1 MLDDRIC
8 PGCRTPTL
16 ADRPERLG
24 VLAGLCTA
32 CERLWLP
39 AADLAKLVGHVPAT
53 RAPLIPPFGVSAAPC
68 PSCQALAVEPA
79 ECDGGELLHCTACG
93 GVLLT
98 RGVLDALRGSR
109 RQGAVAGLAAA
120 TSRTSLPAATVDE
133 GVSRGQPK
141 VLPSTEEIRAVL
153 RGEAVDGGPQ
163 DRPDRVPFDHPWLD
177 LGTYPLAA
185 LFAWLI
191 SGSEGAMTFM
201 LPAQIF
207 IHELGHAI
215 PSWLSSRR
223 ALPLPC
229 GVTFWEEEQ
238 SLFVGF
244 GMVFLLGVLIVHAF
258 RERRPFG
265 IALGAGALVLLAF
278 FSLAIS
284 NDRSFEWTILGGV
297 AGEFWV
303 STLLIVSFFFRMPDR
318 LRWDFFRMVLIFPA
332 FTTWVAATRLW
343 FGIAVGSER
352 MPTGSI
358 FGGSHDEGGDLNRL
372 MNEYGW
378 AADELTRF
386 YTGLA
391 VLTGV
396 LILAVYV
403 AVGSRRWSRWARR
416 RT

>member
-8 PGCRTPTL
+8 PGCKTPTL

-24 VLAGLCTA
+24 VLAGLCTT
-32 CERLWLP
+32 CERLWLD
-39 AADLAKLVGHVPAT
+39 AGDLEKLVGHAPET
-53 RAPLIPPFGVSAAPC
+53 RAPLIPPLATDFATC
-68 PSCQALAVEPA
+68 PSCHTHEVCEA
-79 ECDGGELLHCTACG
+79 ECDAGELLRCRVCG

-98 RGVLDALRGSR
+98 RAVLDGLRGSQR
-109 RQGAVAGLAAA
+109 KGAVASLSA

-133 GVSRGQPK
+133 AMERGQPK
-141 VLPSTEEIRAVL
+141 VLPSTDEIRAVL
-153 RGEAVDGGPQ
+153 RGESDDGAPV
-163 DRPDRVPFDHPWLD
+163 DRPDRVPFDHPWLE

-185 LFAWLI
+185 LFALLI
-191 SGSEGAMTFM
+191 TSSEGAMTLM

-244 GMVFLLGVLIVHAF
+244 GMVFLLGVLAVHSY

-265 IALGAGALVLLAF
+265 VALAALFLLLLGF
-278 FSLAIS
+278 FSLGIS

-303 STLLIVSFFFRMPDR
+303 SALLIVSFYFRMPDR
-318 LRWDFFRMVLIFPA
+318 LRWDFFRLVLIFPA
-332 FTTWVAATRLW
+332 FATWVAATRLW
-343 FGIAVGSER
+343 FGIAFGSAR
-352 MPTGSI
+352 LPTGTI
-358 FGGSHDEGGDLNRL
+358 FGGSHDGGGDLDRL
-372 MNEYGW
+372 MTEYGW
-378 AADELTRF
+378 TKEGLTSF
-386 YTGLA
+386 YTALA
-391 VLTGV
+391 VLTGA
-396 LILAVYV
+396 LIVAVYV
-403 AVGSRRWSRWARR
+403 GVGSRRWSRWGPR

>member
-24 VLAGLCTA
+24 VLAGLCTT
-32 CERLWLP
+32 CERLWLD
-39 AADLAKLVGHVPAT
+39 AGDLVKLVGHAPET
-53 RAPLIPPFGVSAAPC
+53 RDPLIPALMSTAAPC
-68 PSCQALAVEPA
+68 PSCHLHEVEPA
-79 ECDGGELLHCTACG
+79 ECDAGELLRCRVCG

-98 RGVLDALRGSR
+98 RGVLDDLRGSQR
-109 RQGAVAGLAAA
+109 PGAVAGLAAA
-120 TSRTSLPAATVDE
+120 TSRTSLPAATVAE
-133 GVSRGQPK
+133 GEQRGQPK

-153 RGEAVDGGPQ
+153 RGEPADGRMQ
-163 DRPDRVPFDHPWLD
+163 DRPDRVPFDQPWLD
-177 LGTYPLAA
+177 LGMYPLAA
-185 LFAWLI
+185 LFALLI
-191 SGSEGAMTFM
+191 TSSDGAMTLM

-244 GMVFLLGVLIVHAF
+244 GMVFLLSVLMVHAY

-265 IALGAGALVLLAF
+265 IALGAGALVLLGF
-278 FSLAIS
+278 FTLGIS

-303 STLLIVSFFFRMPDR
+303 SALMIVSFYFRMPDR
-318 LRWDFFRMVLIFPA
+318 LRWDFFRLLLIFPA

-343 FGIAVGSER
+343 FGIATGSAS

-386 YTGLA
+386 YTSLA
-391 VLTGV
+391 FLTGL

-403 AVGSRRWSRWARR
+403 GAGSRRWSRWAHR

>member
-1 MLDDRIC
+1 
-8 PGCRTPTL
+8 
-16 ADRPERLG
+16 
-24 VLAGLCTA
+24 
-32 CERLWLP
+32 
-39 AADLAKLVGHVPAT
+39 
-53 RAPLIPPFGVSAAPC
+53 
-68 PSCQALAVEPA
+68 
-79 ECDGGELLHCTACG
+79 
-93 GVLLT
+93 
-98 RGVLDALRGSR
+98 
-109 RQGAVAGLAAA
+109 
-120 TSRTSLPAATVDE
+120 LPAATVDE
-133 GVSRGQPK
+133 GVTRGQPK
-141 VLPSTEEIRAVL
+141 LLPSTEEIRAVL
-153 RGEAVDGGPQ
+153 RGDTDEGVMA
-163 DRPDRVPFDHPWLD
+163 DRPDRVPFDQPWLD
-177 LGTYPLAA
+177 IGMYPLAA
-185 LFAWLI
+185 LFALLI
-191 SGSEGAMTFM
+191 TSSDGAMTLM

-244 GMVFLLGVLIVHAF
+244 GMVFLLGVLMVHAY

-265 IALGAGALVLLAF
+265 IALGTGALLLLAF
-278 FSLAIS
+278 FSLGIS

-303 STLLIVSFFFRMPDR
+303 STLMIVSFFFRMPDR
-318 LRWDFFRMVLIFPA
+318 LRWDFFRLLIIFPA

-343 FGIAVGSER
+343 FGIATGSAD

-391 VLTGV
+391 VLTGA
-396 LILAVYV
+396 LILVVYV
-403 AVGSRRWSRWARR
+403 AVGSRRWSRWARH